1 MQPLAEIRSLISR
14 HAKPDDS
21 TPLAGVRMRAL
32 TAPSDPH
39 SGIYEPAFALVAQ
52 GAKRTVVGE
61 KVLEYAAGQYLVVP
75 VDLPVVA
82 KVIRASVD
90 EPYLTVALALNPATI
105 TNLLLERPVR
115 DGAAVDPPGLKVSEC
130 STELLDAVARLLR
143 LLDHPD
149 DVAVL
154 GPMLEREILWR
165 LLAGEQRAMVR
176 QIGLTDSR
184 LSQISR
190 AIRTI
195 RAHYAEALRVEELAQ
210 VAAMSPSTFH
220 RHFLA
225 ITAMS
230 PLQYQKTIRLQEA
243 RVRLIADAKNVAA
256 VGFDV
261 GYDSPS
267 QFSREYRRLFGVPP
281 GEDMKRVRMDSR

>member
-1 MQPLAEIRSLISR
+1 
-14 HAKPDDS
+14 
-21 TPLAGVRMRAL
+21 MRAL
-32 TAPSDPH
+32 AAPSDPH
-39 SGIYEPAFALVAQ
+39 RGIYEPSFALVAQ
-52 GAKRTVVGE
+52 GAKRTVVGD

-90 EPYLTVALALNPATI
+90 EPYLAVALALNPATI
-105 TNLLLERPVR
+105 ANLLLERSAR

-143 LLDHPD
+143 LLDRPD

-154 GPMLEREILWR
+154 EPMLEREILWR
-165 LLAGEQRAMVR
+165 LLAGEQGAMVR

-220 RHFLA
+220 RHFFA

-281 GEDMKRVRMDSR
+281 GEDMKRIRTDFRQERSPA